1 MADQHNIGCNCGCRI
16 GLEVVQPESIGLQL
30 EQFHIGFEDVPTL
43 VISGSSL
50 AIKQYFNVNTAC
62 EMPSVPLADITAW
75 LAANWDNPSAPA
87 HSSEDL
93 KTLIVDKN
101 GDPMET
107 LLDIP
112 DIYQFKSISSTE
124 ITNQLAAI
132 WSALY
137 N

>member
-1 MADQHNIGCNCGCRI
+1 MSRI
-16 GLEVVQPESIGLQL
+16 GLKSQEPTRLGLGSEESR
-30 EQFHIGFEDVPTL
+30 IGFGYEPSLIIVGP
-43 VISGSSL
+43 GGGSL
-50 AIKQYFNVNTAC
+50 AVQQYFNVNTAC

>member
-1 MADQHNIGCNCGCRI
+1 MSKIGLKSQAPTRLGLGSQESRI
-16 GLEVVQPESIGLQL
+16 GMSYQPTQ
-30 EQFHIGFEDVPTL
+30 
-43 VISGSSL
+43 VIPGEGGSL
-50 AIKQYFNVNTAC
+50 AVQQFYNVNTAC

-112 DIYQFKSISSTE
+112 DIYQFKSVSSTE
-124 ITNQLAAI
+124 ITNYLADI
-132 WSALY
+132 WPLLY
-137 N
+137 V